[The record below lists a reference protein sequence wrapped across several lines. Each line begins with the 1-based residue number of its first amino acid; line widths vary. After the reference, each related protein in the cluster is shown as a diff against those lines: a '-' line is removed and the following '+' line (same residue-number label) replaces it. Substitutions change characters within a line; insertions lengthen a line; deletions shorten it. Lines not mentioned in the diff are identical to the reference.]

1 MESEILIDFLKGAE
15 GAKAAL
21 ERAAEEGVLR
31 VSALSAAEV
40 MAASS
45 KETGERTGG
54 LIESFGVIPVD
65 REVAFIAGHYFSRGG
80 RDKPGLDD
88 CIVAA
93 TCSKL
98 GAVLVTR
105 GRRRYP
111 AGGFETMVVK
121 Y

>member
-15 GAKAAL
+15 GAKSAL

-45 KETGERTGG
+45 KEMSERTAG

-93 TCSKL
+93 TCNKL